1 VTDWRVVDESFYPDA
16 TELSAA
22 RDDVLQPWQRPP
34 TVPWNGRL
42 RTVRPKGHAARVP
55 PVKGIIS
62 TPLDG
67 DVALIVPR
75 APTGMRLTASTLG
88 GRVLGVTF
96 NRILPIR
103 VCGQRRIVLTVSS
116 KRPGLFRV
124 SYSAP

>member
-1 VTDWRVVDESFYPDA
+1 V
-16 TELSAA
+16 
-22 RDDVLQPWQRPP
+22 
-34 TVPWNGRL
+34 VPWHGRL
-42 RTVRPKGHAARVP
+42 RTVRTKDHAERVP
-55 PVKGIIS
+55 PVRRIIS

-75 APTGMRLTASTLG
+75 APTGMRVTASTLD
-88 GRVLGVTF
+88 GRVLGSTV

-116 KRPGLFRV
+116 ERPGPFGV